1 MIRCALTG
9 FGIILICVLIPL
21 VHFVSG
27 PLAPLIGG
35 WFAGNKLGAN
45 TTQSVILGISMGLLM
60 IIPLSGIL
68 LVNITYDT
76 LIPLDNQSIKNI
88 SLVILIYISI
98 LGSLGSIL
106 GGRMS
111 NNS

>member
-1 MIRCALTG
+1 MIRFSLTG
-9 FGIILICVLIPL
+9 FGITLICVLIPL

-35 WFAGNKLGAN
+35 WFAGNKLRAN
-45 TTQSVILGISMGLLM
+45 TTQSFILGISMGLLM
-60 IIPLSGIL
+60 IIPLSAIM
-68 LVNITYDT
+68 LVNISYET
-76 LIPLDNQSIKNI
+76 LIPLNNQSIRNL
-88 SLVILIYISI
+88 SLIILVYVSI

-111 NNS
+111 KKN